1 MTTPQTQA
9 TADADVV
16 KADRRKAL
24 VEVFGEEF
32 ANTYQGP
39 VMYMD
44 RETLTSPASINLYHR
59 DFKFISKSL
68 QHEYQYRSWK
78 GYNQE
83 MLDRYADIVTKKLSS
98 IETYLRTWV
107 RRFEKMIVDNGHEL
121 DTTFFPNPMPVT
133 VPVISGHARSYFKL
147 LKLLDDVY
155 NMGAAASMQGACYSK
170 IRAEAEMRSRKVVRA
185 FSAVLRNEV
194 LVLFREADRL
204 KKQQAERGEQGDG
217 ATDASLAQQKQTL
230 DDMASDLKTDGS
242 DRTDPNAIIDAAAAS
257 SKAVST
263 VEGKKPRTP
272 RKAATADAAAA

>member
-1 MTTPQTQA
+1 MTNPQPQGPSE
-9 TADADVV
+9 ADAGVV
-16 KADRRKAL
+16 SATRRKAL
-24 VEVFGEEF
+24 IDVFGEEF

-44 RETLTSPASINLYHR
+44 REALSSPASINLYNR

-78 GYNQE
+78 GYNQD
-83 MLDRYADIVTKKLSS
+83 MLDRYADIVTKKLVS

-133 VPVISGHARSYFKL
+133 VPIISGHARSYFKL

-155 NMGAAASMQGACYSK
+155 NMAGAASMQGACDSK
-170 IRAEAEMRSRKVVRA
+170 IRSEAEIRSRKVVRA

-194 LVLFREADRL
+194 LALFREADRL
-204 KKQQAERGEQGDG
+204 KRAQAERGEQAD
-217 ATDASLAQQKQTL
+217 AASDASLAQQKKTL
-230 DDMASDLKTDGS
+230 DDMSSDLKTDGS
-242 DRTDPNAIIDAAAAS
+242 DAIDPAAVIDAAAAT
-257 SKAVST
+257 SKAVSS
-263 VEGKKPRTP
+263 VEGKKPRAT
-272 RKAATADAAAA
+272 RKAVTADAA